1 MISSS
6 RHLTIRFLL
15 AFFASYIFT
24 QCSNEEHSG
33 NTMETENSVAFQ
45 VQWPDGSPAANVPYS
60 VRPTHYLAVSHVA
73 ADTSWYHEGISD
85 SAGWIRITSIPGGE
99 FVVMLA
105 KDYLA
110 VSLHLYSSDS
120 VISLPPTA
128 KLAAAAAITGSV
140 ALDSSDS
147 SAEVRLYGY
156 DFQTITDSNGY
167 FELPGLPATSVRLVA
182 WGSQTRQLLADTTIT
197 LGVGATRNL
206 GLLHIPA
213 DVVDSNQWAQSTHM
227 PGDSLVSDWMLPLQ
241 FPSVVTLRLD
251 SLNFN
256 FTTAANTGHDLRLY
270 NNSGKSLRIA
280 KVVYDSS
287 ARQAIIRV
295 RLDSPF
301 DTAGTWTM
309 RWGCNLC
316 TDADDPTLWSGISDS
331 LMRAMYSLT
340 VGTFE
345 NTSNLSDLPKP
356 IPASYWFTSRSAGST
371 FLGGIDTNLAA
382 AWESAG
388 DGRSGKAAHVAYT
401 TSAVGDWVLL
411 GSMLGTKAHS
421 LASID
426 SAEFWIRG
434 NGRFAFALENN
445 TDGLPL
451 GRKAWIYQDAPSTWT
466 RVAIRPSDFLPGDDN
481 GGNVGWQAIQHSITN
496 LSLFGTSGTEFW
508 IDDVRLYGI
517 NRDDLL

>member
-1 MISSS
+1 MTS
-6 RHLTIRFLL
+6 RSFALAFRFLL
-15 AFFASYIFT
+15 AFSASWFFT
-24 QCSNEEHSG
+24 QCSSEEHSG

-45 VQWPDGSPAANVPYS
+45 VQWPDGSPAANVPYTL
-60 VRPTHYLAVSHVA
+60 RPTHYLAESHID
-73 ADTSWYHEGISD
+73 ADTGWHHDGISD
-85 SAGWIRITSIPGGE
+85 STGWIRIDSIPGGE
-99 FVVMLA
+99 FIVLLTKGA
-105 KDYLA
+105 LA
-110 VSLHLYSSDS
+110 VSLHLYSSDT
-120 VISLPPTA
+120 VIYLPPTA
-128 KLAAAAAITGSV
+128 KLADAAAVTGQV

-147 SAEVRLYGY
+147 TAEVRLYGY
-156 DFQTITDSNGY
+156 DFHATTDSNGY
-167 FELPGLPATSVRLVA
+167 FKLSGIPATSVRLVA
-182 WGSQTRQLLADTTIT
+182 WGNRTRQLLADTTIT
-197 LGVGATRNL
+197 LGIGSTRNL

-213 DVVDSNQWAQSTHM
+213 DSRDSTQWSQSIRI

-241 FPSVVTLRLD
+241 FPSIVTLRLD
-251 SLNFN
+251 SVNFN
-256 FTTAANTGHDLRLY
+256 FNTAAGNGHDLRLY
-270 NNSGKSLRIA
+270 NNSGNVLRIVKA
-280 KVVYDSS
+280 VYDSL
-287 ARQAIIRV
+287 ARQSIIRV
-295 RLDSPF
+295 RLDSPL
-301 DTAGTWTM
+301 DTVGSWTM

-316 TDADDPTLWSGISDS
+316 PDYNDSTLWTGISDS
-331 LMRAMYSLT
+331 LTRAMYSLT

-356 IPASYWFTSRSAGST
+356 IPASYWFTSRSAGSS
-371 FLGGIDTNLAA
+371 FIGGIDTNLAA

-388 DGRSGKAAHVAYT
+388 DGRSGKAAHIVYT

-451 GRKAWIYQDAPSTWT
+451 GRKAWIYMDVPTTWT

-481 GGNVGWQAIQHSITN
+481 GGNVGWQTIQHSITN
-496 LSLFGTSGTEFW
+496 LSIFGTSGTEFW